1 MPRQRMPLLAVLR
14 QWLQRMRSS
23 SAADPSPSGWVDVA
37 GVCVG
42 DAVMTQR
49 DGMKAIMAGSSIAP
63 LNGIGFG
70 TWAWGNKAVWGYDAQ
85 RDDTR
90 LRATFLQAL
99 SSGLNLI
106 DTADSY
112 GTGRLNGR
120 SETLLGDFIAGL
132 PPLCRAQLTV
142 ATKLA
147 PFPWRW
153 GRRGFEA
160 AFEASQTRLKG
171 QLRRVQLHWSTAR
184 YAPWQEP
191 GLLDGLAELVLAGRV
206 DELGLSN
213 LGPQRLALVHRR
225 LMERGV
231 PLRSVQVQCS
241 LLAPADDQLLEVIAV
256 SRDLDVEVLAYS
268 PLAFGVLGCAPGAE
282 EKLPATWLRRR
293 LFRRLLP
300 ASVELRREMQVIAIE
315 RRASMVQVALNW
327 CRALGTTPIP
337 GLRTPAQ
344 ACDVAAALQWSM
356 SQGELQRLD
365 AARCRCSERMPAN
378 PFQSR

>member
-1 MPRQRMPLLAVLR
+1 
-14 QWLQRMRSS
+14 
-23 SAADPSPSGWVDVA
+23 
-37 GVCVG
+37 
-42 DAVMTQR
+42 MTQR
-49 DGMKAIMAGSSIAP
+49 DGMKAIMAASSIAP

-70 TWAWGNKAVWGYDAQ
+70 TWAWGNKAIWGYDAQ
-85 RDDTR
+85 RDDAR
-90 LRATFLQAL
+90 LRATFRQAL

-120 SETLLGDFIAGL
+120 SEELLGDFIAEL
-132 PPLCRAQLTV
+132 PPQRRSQLTV

-153 GRRGFEA
+153 GHRGFEA
-160 AFEASQTRLKG
+160 AFEASRTRLKG

-184 YAPWQEP
+184 YAPWQEA

-231 PLRSVQVQCS
+231 SLRSVQVQCS

-256 SRDLDVEVLAYS
+256 SRDLGVEVLAYS

-282 EKLPATWLRRR
+282 VKLPATWLRRR

-300 ASVELRREMQVIAIE
+300 ASFELRSEMQAIAIE
-315 RRASMVQVALNW
+315 RGASMVQVALNW
-327 CRALGTTPIP
+327 CRAQGTTPIP
-337 GLRTPAQ
+337 GLRTPTQ
-344 ACDVAAALQWSM
+344 ARDVTAALEWSM
-356 SQGELQRLD
+356 SLQERERLD
-365 AARCRCSERMPAN
+365 EARRRCSERMPAN

>member
-1 MPRQRMPLLAVLR
+1 
-14 QWLQRMRSS
+14 
-23 SAADPSPSGWVDVA
+23 
-37 GVCVG
+37 
-42 DAVMTQR
+42 MTQR
-49 DGMKAIMAGSSIAP
+49 DGIRAIMAGSSFAP

-85 RDDTR
+85 RDDAR
-90 LRATFLQAL
+90 LRATFRQAL

-112 GTGRLNGR
+112 GTGSLSGR
-120 SETLLGDFIAGL
+120 SEELLGDFIAEL
-132 PPLCRAQLTV
+132 PPLRRAQLTV

-160 AFEASQTRLKG
+160 AFEASRTRLKG
-171 QLRRVQLHWSTAR
+171 HLRRVQLHWSTAR
-184 YAPWQEP
+184 YAPWQEA

-213 LGPQRLALVHRR
+213 LGPQRLSLIHR
-225 LMERGV
+225 LLSNRGV

-241 LLAPADDQLLEVIAV
+241 LLAPDDEQLRELIAV
-256 SRDLDVEVLAYS
+256 SRDRDVEVLAYS

-282 EKLPATWLRRR
+282 EKLPSTWLRRR

-300 ASVELRREMQVIAIE
+300 ASLELRTVMNAIAIE
-315 RRASMVQVALNW
+315 RGSSMVQVALNW

-337 GLRTPAQ
+337 GLRTPDQ
-344 ACDVAAALQWSM
+344 ARDVAAALQWSM
-356 SQGELQRLD
+356 SLQERQRLD
-365 AARCRCSERMPAN
+365 EARRRCSERMPAN